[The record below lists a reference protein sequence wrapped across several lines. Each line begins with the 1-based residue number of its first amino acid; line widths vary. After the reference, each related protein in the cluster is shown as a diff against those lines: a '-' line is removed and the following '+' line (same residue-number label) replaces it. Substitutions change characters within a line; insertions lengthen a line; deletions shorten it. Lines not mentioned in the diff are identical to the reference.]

1 MMSMSFLIFY
11 QDWNPSLEML
21 LESFGYRPEAVGR
34 IEWMIAGCAPMAS
47 ATARL
52 ALTDSEKKD

>member
-1 MMSMSFLIFY
+1 
-11 QDWNPSLEML
+11 ML
-21 LESFGYRPEAVGR
+21 LESIGYRAEAVGR